1 MTEVKVSPEDHNRLS
16 VFERMAMEN
25 YLTHSKQMSK
35 GSLDN
40 QVATT
45 AERSV
50 QEQAVASNWKNSAI

>member
-50 QEQAVASNWKNSAI
+50 QEQAVCQ